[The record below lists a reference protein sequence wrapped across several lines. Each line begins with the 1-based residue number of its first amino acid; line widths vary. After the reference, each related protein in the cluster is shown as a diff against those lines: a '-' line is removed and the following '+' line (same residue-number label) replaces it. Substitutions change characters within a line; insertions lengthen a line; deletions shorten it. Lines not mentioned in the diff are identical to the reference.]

1 MECRSSELS
10 GYVLYMCMM
19 YVCMY
24 VYIYIRIYV
33 YIVQICVY
41 TIIIYIMY
49 KPCCI
54 IYIYSRTIKR
64 IFVDIDSRACVEVP
78 TCGGELNVLNN
89 HGSQGQ
95 LSPAPAAEILKLKT
109 NWSHQRG
116 FGVGPW

>member
-1 MECRSSELS
+1 MCIF
-10 GYVLYMCMM
+10 YHYIHNVQTMLYN
-19 YVCMY
+19 
-24 VYIYIRIYV
+24 IY
-33 YIVQICVY
+33 
-41 TIIIYIMY
+41 T
-49 KPCCI
+49 
-54 IYIYSRTIKR
+54 YIYSRTIKR